1 MLGEDSHSPVLMGR
15 GCDTY
20 TDTQRDHYQQLVDEG
35 RREEMLVAL
44 GKLVEPDPRLSGTTW
59 YGGRPYFTVQ
69 RSKVLESGHYIL
81 MLGGYVLNSDDY
93 LLRSH
98 SDVQW
103 VKVSEISEGWQHKW

>member
-1 MLGEDSHSPVLMGR
+1 
-15 GCDTY
+15 
-20 TDTQRDHYQQLVDEG
+20 
-35 RREEMLVAL
+35 
-44 GKLVEPDPRLSGTTW
+44 
-59 YGGRPYFTVQ
+59 
-69 RSKVLESGHYIL
+69 